1 MKIIQNQSNKL
12 LLRLVQLDD
21 DVNDNYDID
30 VPK

>member
-12 LLRLVQLDD
+12 PLRLVQLDD